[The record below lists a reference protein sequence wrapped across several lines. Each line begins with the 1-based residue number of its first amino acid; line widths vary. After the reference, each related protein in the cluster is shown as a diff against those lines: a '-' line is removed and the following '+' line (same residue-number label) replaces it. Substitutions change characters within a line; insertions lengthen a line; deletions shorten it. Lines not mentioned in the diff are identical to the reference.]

1 MKRVRNL
8 ASGAQKTENR
18 LRNLLTSLVAHNQ
31 IVTTQKKAQV
41 IKSTANSFFS
51 RLVRLYSTRDA
62 AEARRESIRLIKAT
76 LYTDAE
82 GKKLLDELLP
92 RWIDN
97 EVTNSFVID
106 VKLGPRS
113 GDAAE
118 QVLVKLM

>member
-106 VKLGPRS
+106 VKLGPRA

>member
-62 AEARRESIRLIKAT
+62 AEARREAIRLIKAT

-97 EVTNSFVID
+97 EVTNSFIID
-106 VKLGPRS
+106 VKLGPRA